1 MTSTKLPHVLA
12 PGWILIL
19 VKNSVLL
26 DAFVGWCMDCDNVHG
41 VSNIQFALTFLK
53 VCLNLSLLTFL
64 SLRSHAFRI
73 LRIPLYVTRFS
84 VSGVAKERTVP
95 SS

>member
-1 MTSTKLPHVLA
+1 MKLPHVLA

-26 DAFVGWCMDCDNVHG
+26 HAFFGWCMDCENVHD
-41 VSNIQFALTFLK
+41 VSNIQFALTFLNI
-53 VCLNLSLLTFL
+53 CIYLSLLTFL

-73 LRIPLYVTRFS
+73 LRIPFYVDRFS
-84 VSGVAKERTVP
+84 VWGVAKERTVP